1 MNRQVRRVAAVL
13 LMFFLVLFAAPLY
26 WQVLAAD
33 RVSGDPRNAR
43 LIIKEYSIERGEMVL
58 ADGGTPVARSVPSKS
73 GDALKFQRE
82 YPFGD
87 RYGMITGYDS
97 LVYGRSLAESEFNSF
112 LLGKAPEQFAQ
123 NFIDLV
129 TARPNP
135 GGTLVL
141 TLNRKAQE
149 AAEQQLGNR
158 KGAVVALDP
167 ATGAVLAMT
176 TFPRYDPNALT
187 SHDTTTVIKN
197 WNQLVKDP
205 NQPLLNRAA
214 GGLYPPGSTFKVI
227 TTAAALENG
236 HQPNEQ
242 RPNEQTYTPPQTTKA
257 IQNFGGENCAP
268 GQATLSMADA
278 LRISC
283 NTFYAHLG
291 VDLGAGK
298 LVGEAEK
305 FGLDSPSPFQLP
317 GAAESSI
324 PTNLDPPATAQS
336 AIGQRDV
343 RVSPL
348 QMAQVAAT
356 IANGGR
362 RMAPY
367 VVSRVVDSEDAS
379 KVIKRFD
386 PQPVGQVIPSGV
398 ADQLKAMM
406 GLVVSSGTGTS
417 AQIPG
422 LTVSGK
428 TGTAQ
433 HGTGVAPH
441 AWFIGFTSQ
450 GSKSIAVAVVVEDG
464 GNLGSEA
471 TGGAVAAPIAKKVME
486 AYLGINGG

>member
-1 MNRQVRRVAAVL
+1 MNRQVRRVAAVML
-13 LMFFLVLFAAPLY
+13 AFFLVLFAAPLY

-43 LIIKEYSIERGEMVL
+43 LIIKEYAIQRGEMVL
-58 ADGGTPVARSVPSKS
+58 ANGVAVADSVRSKT
-73 GDALKFQRE
+73 GDSLKYQRQ
-82 YPFGD
+82 YPQGE
-87 RYGMITGYDS
+87 RYGMITGFDS
-97 LVYGRSLAESEFNSF
+97 LVYGRSLAEAQFNSF

-123 NFIDLV
+123 NLVDLV
-129 TARPNP
+129 TARPSP

-141 TLNRKAQE
+141 TLDQKAQA

-167 ATGAVLAMT
+167 STGAVLAMT

-187 SHDTTTVIKN
+187 SHDTQTVVKN
-197 WNQLVKDP
+197 WTQLVKDP
-205 NQPLLNRAA
+205 NNPLLNRAA

-227 TTAAALENG
+227 TAAAALENG
-236 HQPNEQ
+236 HTPDEQ

-268 GQATLSMADA
+268 GQGSLSMADA

-283 NTFYAHLG
+283 NTFFAHLG
-291 VDLGAGK
+291 VDVGGDK
-298 LVGEAEK
+298 LVSEAQK
-305 FGLDSPSPFQLP
+305 FGLNSPSPFQLP

-362 RMAPY
+362 RFAPY
-367 VVSRVVDSEDAS
+367 VVSRVVDPEDAS
-379 KVIKRFD
+379 KVIKHFD
-386 PQPVGQVIPSGV
+386 PQSLGQVIPSGV
-398 ADQLKAMM
+398 ADQLKQMM
-406 GLVVSSGTGTS
+406 GLVVSNGTGVP

-422 LTVSGK
+422 LTVYGK

-433 HGTGVAPH
+433 HGTGQAPH

-450 GSKSIAVAVVVEDG
+450 GNKSIAVAVVVEDG
-464 GNLGSEA
+464 GSLGSEA
-471 TGGAVAAPIAKKVME
+471 TGGKLAAPIAKKVME
-486 AYLGINGG
+486 AYLGVAG

>member
-13 LMFFLVLFAAPLY
+13 LVFFLALFAAPLY
-26 WQVLAAD
+26 WQVLAAE
-33 RVSGDPRNAR
+33 RISNDPRNAR
-43 LIIKEYSIERGEMVL
+43 LIIKEYATQRGAMVL
-58 ADGGTPVARSVPSKS
+58 PNGKVVAESVPSKP
-73 GDALKFQRE
+73 GDTLKYQRE
-82 YPFGD
+82 YPFHD

-97 LVYGRSLAESEFNSF
+97 LVYGRTLAESAFNSF

-129 TARPNP
+129 TARPTP

-141 TLNRKAQE
+141 TLDQKAQE
-149 AAEQQLGNR
+149 AAEQALGDR

-176 TFPRYDPNALT
+176 TFPRYDPNLLVG
-187 SHDTTTVIKN
+187 HDTATVMRN
-197 WNQLVKDP
+197 WNRLIKDP

-227 TTAAALENG
+227 TAAAALENG
-236 HQPNEQ
+236 HQPDEQ
-242 RPNEQTYTPPQTTKA
+242 RANELTYTPPQTTRA

-268 GQATLSMADA
+268 GAATLTMTQA
-278 LRISC
+278 LTISC
-283 NTFYAHLG
+283 NTFFAHLG
-291 VDLGAGK
+291 VDLGAAK
-298 LVGEAEK
+298 LVDEARK
-305 FGLDSPSPFQLP
+305 FGLNSPSPFQLP

-324 PTNLDPPATAQS
+324 PAGLDPPATAQS

-356 IANGGR
+356 IANGGQ

-367 VVSRVVDSEDAS
+367 VVSRVVDAEDAS

-386 PQPVGQVIPSGV
+386 PRPLGQAIPAGV
-398 ADQLKAMM
+398 ADQLKQMM
-406 GLVVSSGTGTS
+406 GLVVAQGTGTR

-422 LTVSGK
+422 LTVYGK

-433 HGTGVAPH
+433 HGGNEPPH

-450 GSKSIAVAVVVEDG
+450 GNRSIAVAVVVEDG

-471 TGGAVAAPIAKKVME
+471 TGGAVAAPIARAVME
-486 AYLGINGG
+486 AYLGVGP